1 MPDTYSVISQ
11 GLYKVPI
18 KISNP
23 DNHYTFFQKVLFGGT
38 PIATTEDFIAMDFE
52 RYGSKITEEALKG
65 ADPNRVNH
73 GTAFDE
79 HYIFP
84 AYYFNED
91 TVNFSNAKYR
101 VSMNE
106 PMDEPWPM
114 TKRLQYLAAV
124 KRNKMV
130 ADLETTVEKLCAD
143 VLFTGQYTTRSHKEQ
158 KFPIKAANLAI
169 DGSKMVTDPYA
180 VLKEAFKILSKTG
193 GKPVNLILNID
204 DASNL
209 CASEKWLTM
218 LDNRRINRN
227 VINFKP
233 MEDSGLSYVGT
244 INVIGFGDLSIY
256 SYSGVYM
263 DRNGAENS
271 YIPQGKALLVPA
283 RVGLMA
289 YGGLLTNNRSG
300 YQSIQALKYAYD
312 IYSKAEGALV
322 QTKIQVQT
330 SPAPIPTAIDKWG
343 VIINIPG

>member
-1 MPDTYSVISQ
+1 MIDTYNIISQ

-18 KISNP
+18 KISDP
-23 DNHYTFFQKVLFGGT
+23 ENHYTFFQKVLFGGT
-38 PIATTEDFIAMDFE
+38 PIATTDDFVAINLE
-52 RYGSKITEEALKG
+52 RYGSKLTEEAIKG

-84 AYYFNED
+84 AYYFNEE
-91 TVNFSNAKYR
+91 TLNFSNAKKR

-114 TKRLQYLAAV
+114 TKRLQYLAAK
-124 KRNKMV
+124 KRNSMV
-130 ADLETTVEKLCAD
+130 ADLETTVEKLCSD

-193 GKPVNLILNID
+193 GKPINLILSID
-204 DASNL
+204 DSSNL
-209 CASEKWLTM
+209 CSSEKWLAM
-218 LDNRRINRN
+218 LDNRRVNRN
-227 VINFKP
+227 IINFRP
-233 MEDSGLSYVGT
+233 MDDNGLSYVGT
-244 INVIGFGDLSIY
+244 INVLGFGDLNIY
-256 SYSGVYM
+256 SYAGVYT
-263 DRNGAENS
+263 DKNNTEYN

-289 YGGLLTNNRSG
+289 YGGLLTNDGSG
-300 YQSIQALKYAYD
+300 FQSVQALKYAYD
-312 IYSKAEGALV
+312 IYSKTEGALV

-343 VIINIPG
+343 VITGIPA